1 MMAAASMKAAITN
14 TNASTSAKKDYSLFS
29 RNTRAFVYGYQTN
42 AIQRMLDFDYIC
54 KREKPSIAAI
64 INPSRAGIHKAFWG
78 TKEIILPMYRT
89 TADAVKA
96 YPDADVM
103 VNFASHRSAFET
115 TMEALSQPSIRTV
128 AVIAEGV
135 PERQARKMSSTA
147 RKLGKVVIGPAT
159 VGGML
164 AGAFRIGNTAGTIE
178 NIIASRLYR
187 PGCVGF
193 VSKSGGMLNEA
204 FNVISRNSNGIYEGV
219 AIGGDRFPGST
230 MLDHILRY
238 EANPEIKMIA
248 CLGELGGE
256 DEYRIIQALKGGMI
270 TKPLVAWVTG
280 TCAPVL
286 PSSVQFGHAGAKAD
300 TQKETAQAKNE
311 AFRKAGAYVPKT
323 FDDYGETVKQV
334 YEMLKAEGKTADIAE
349 PEAPRIP
356 ADYSKALSSGM
367 IRRPTTFICTI
378 SDDSGE
384 ELLYAGKK
392 ISNVLEQKMGI
403 GGVIGLLWFKKELPD
418 YAARFIE
425 LVLQITADHGPAV
438 SGAHNAIV
446 ASCAGKDL
454 ISSLCSGL
462 LTIGPRFG
470 GAIDDAAR
478 EFKRAKETGL
488 TPEQFVNEMKKKGIN
503 IPGIGHKVKSVKN
516 PDKRVSLL
524 INFAR
529 KNFTQTPLLDYA
541 LAVEQLTTAKK
552 GNLIL
557 NVDGCI
563 GILFLDLMNSC
574 GAFTK
579 EEIDEVVRLG
589 YLNGLFALGRSIG
602 LIGHILDQKRL
613 GARLYRHPTEDIAY
627 MMPSEDETRCK

>member
-1 MMAAASMKAAITN
+1 MMTPITIKLSAGESAA
-14 TNASTSAKKDYSLFS
+14 AKKDYALFY
-29 RNTRAFVYGYQTN
+29 RNTAAFVYGYQTN

-54 KREKPSIAAI
+54 KRERPSIAAI
-64 INPSRAGIHKAFWG
+64 INPGRGGIHKAFWG
-78 TKEIILPMYRT
+78 TKEIILPMYKT
-89 TADAVKA
+89 VQEAAKIF
-96 YPDADVM
+96 PEADVM

-115 TMEALSQPSIRTV
+115 TMEALEQPTIRTV

-135 PERQARKMSSTA
+135 PERQARIMSATA
-147 RKLGKVVIGPAT
+147 RKLGKFIIGPAT

-178 NIIASRLYR
+178 NIIASKLYR

-204 FNVISRNSNGIYEGV
+204 FNIISRNSNGIYEGI
-219 AIGGDRFPGST
+219 AIGGDRYPGST

-238 EANPEIKMIA
+238 EANPDIKMIA

-256 DEYRIIQALKGGMI
+256 DEYRIIEALKAGKI
-270 TKPLVAWVTG
+270 TKPLIAWVTG
-280 TCAPVL
+280 TCGPVL

-300 TQKETAQAKNE
+300 TQKETAQAKNDS
-311 AFRKAGAYVPKT
+311 FREAGAYVPNS
-323 FDDYGETVKQV
+323 FDDYGDTVKNV
-334 YEMLKAEGKTADIAE
+334 YEMIKSQGKTADVVE
-349 PEAPRIP
+349 PEVPKIP

-384 ELLYAGKK
+384 ELLYAGKP
-392 ISNVLEQKMGI
+392 ITDVLEQKMGI
-403 GGVIGLLWFKKELPD
+403 GGVIGLLWFKKDLPD
-418 YAARFIE
+418 YAKRFIE
-425 LVLQITADHGPAV
+425 LVIQITADHGPAV

-478 EFKRAKETGL
+478 EFKRAKEAGL
-488 TPEQFVNEMKKKGIN
+488 TPEQFVTEMKKKGIN
-503 IPGIGHKVKSVKN
+503 IPGIGHRIKSVKN
-516 PDKRVSLL
+516 PDKRVTLL
-524 INFAR
+524 IDFAR
-529 KNFTQTPLLDYA
+529 KNFAGTELLDYA
-541 LAVEQLTTAKK
+541 LEVEMLTTAKK

-574 GAFTK
+574 GAFTA
-579 EEIDEVVRLG
+579 EEISEVVKLG
-589 YLNGLFALGRSIG
+589 YLNGMFALGRSIG

-627 MMPSEDETRCK
+627 MLPSEDDIRCG

>member
-1 MMAAASMKAAITN
+1 MSDSGMSESGKRE
-14 TNASTSAKKDYSLFS
+14 DYVLFD
-29 RNTRAFVYGYQTN
+29 RNTKAFVYGYQTN

-54 KREKPSIAAI
+54 KRPGPSISAI
-64 INPSRAGIHKAFWG
+64 VNPSRAGIHKAFWG
-78 TKEIILPMYRT
+78 SKEIILPMYRT
-89 TADAVKA
+89 IGLAAKA
-96 YPDADVM
+96 YPEADVM
-103 VNFASHRSAFET
+103 VNFASHRSAFDT
-115 TMEALSQPSIRTV
+115 TMEALAEKSIRVV

-135 PERQARKMSSTA
+135 PERQSRIMSATA
-147 RKLGKVVIGPAT
+147 KKEGKVVIGPAT
-159 VGGML
+159 VGGMA

-204 FNVISRNSNGIYEGV
+204 FNIISRNSDGIYEGV

-238 EANPEIKMIA
+238 EANPVIKMIA

-256 DEYRIIQALKGGMI
+256 DEYRIIGALEEKRI

-286 PSSVQFGHAGAKAD
+286 PASVQFGHAGAKAD
-300 TQKETAQAKNE
+300 TQKETAQAKNQ
-311 AFRKAGAYVPKT
+311 AFRDAGAHVPT
-323 FDDYGETVKQV
+323 SFDGYGDEVRKV
-334 YEMLKAEGKTADIAE
+334 YEALVASKAVARFEE
-349 PEAPRIP
+349 PEEPKIAV
-356 ADYSKALSSGM
+356 DYSRALAQGD
-367 IRRPTTFICTI
+367 IRKPTTFICTI

-392 ISNVLEQKMGI
+392 LSDVLEQRMGI

-418 YAARFIE
+418 YAAKFIE
-425 LVLQITADHGPAV
+425 LVLQIVADHGPAV

-478 EFKRAKETGL
+478 EFKRARETGMS
-488 TPEQFVNEMKKKGIN
+488 PEQFVSDMKKKGIN
-503 IPGIGHKVKSVKN
+503 IPGIGHKIKSVKN
-516 PDKRVSLL
+516 PDKRVQQL
-524 INFAR
+524 ISFAR
-529 KNFTQTPLLDYA
+529 ANFPKTELLNYA
-541 LAVEQLTTAKK
+541 LQVEELTTAKK

-557 NVDGCI
+557 NVDGCV
-563 GILFLDLMNSC
+563 GILFLDLMSSC
-574 GAFTK
+574 GAFSK
-579 EEIDEVVRLG
+579 AEIDEVVKLG

-613 GARLYRHPTEDIAY
+613 GSRLYRHPADDIAY
-627 MMPSEDETRCK
+627 MMPSAEQIQCSSDGVDKR

>member
-1 MMAAASMKAAITN
+1 MSGKE
-14 TNASTSAKKDYSLFS
+14 SKKDHALFD
-29 RNTRAFVYGYQTN
+29 RNTRALIYGYQTN
-42 AIQRMLDFDYIC
+42 AIQRMLDFDFIC
-54 KREKPSIAAI
+54 RRETPSISAI
-64 INPSRAGIHKAFWG
+64 VNPNRAGIHKAFWG
-78 TKEIILPMYRT
+78 TKEILLPMYKTT
-89 TADAVKA
+89 TAAA
-96 YPDADVM
+96 RAHPEADVM

-115 TMEALSQPSIRTV
+115 TMEALEEPTLRTV

-135 PERQARKMSSTA
+135 PERQSRVMSATA

-159 VGGML
+159 VGGMA

-178 NIIASRLYR
+178 NITASKLYR

-204 FNVISRNSNGIYEGV
+204 FNIISRNSNGIYEGV
-219 AIGGDRFPGST
+219 AVGGDRFPGST

-238 EANPEIKMIA
+238 ERNPEIRMIA

-256 DEYRIIQALKGGMI
+256 DEYRIIQALKAGLI
-270 TKPLVAWVTG
+270 KKPLVAWVTG
-280 TCAPVL
+280 TCSPVL
-286 PSSVQFGHAGAKAD
+286 PASVQFGHAGAKAD
-300 TQKETAQAKNE
+300 TMKETAQAKNE
-311 AFRKAGAYVPKT
+311 AFREAGAYVPAT
-323 FDDYGETVKQV
+323 FDDYGETIAKV
-334 YEMLKAEGKTADIAE
+334 YGMLKAKGEVQDVVE
-349 PEAPRIP
+349 PEVPRLP
-356 ADYSKALSSGM
+356 QDYGKALSSGA

-384 ELLYAGKK
+384 ELLYAGKRL
-392 ISNVLEQKMGI
+392 SDVLDQRMGI

-418 YAARFIE
+418 YAAGFIE
-425 LVLQITADHGPAV
+425 LVLQIVADHGPAV

-478 EFKRAKETGL
+478 EFKRAREVGL
-488 TPEQFVNEMKKKGIN
+488 TPEQFVGDMKKKGIN
-503 IPGIGHKVKSVKN
+503 IPGIGHKIKSVKN
-516 PDKRVSLL
+516 PDKRVQLL
-524 INFAR
+524 IQYARANFPS
-529 KNFTQTPLLDYA
+529 TDLLNYA
-541 LAVEQLTTAKK
+541 LQVEQLTTAKK

-563 GILFLDLMNSC
+563 GILFLDLMSSC

-613 GARLYRHPTEDIAY
+613 GARLYRHPAEDIAY
-627 MMPSEDETRCK
+627 MMPSSEEIQCKR

>member
-1 MMAAASMKAAITN
+1 MSRKE
-14 TNASTSAKKDYSLFS
+14 YVLFDKE
-29 RNTRAFVYGYQTN
+29 TKAFVYGYQTN

-54 KREKPSIAAI
+54 KRVTPSISAI
-64 INPSRAGIHKAFWG
+64 INPGRAGIHKAFWG
-78 TKEIILPMYRT
+78 TKEIILPMYKSISM
-89 TADAVKA
+89 AAKA
-96 YPDADVM
+96 YPEADVM

-115 TMEALSQPSIRTV
+115 TMEALAEKTIRTV

-135 PERQARKMSSTA
+135 PERQSRIMSATA
-147 RKLGKVVIGPAT
+147 RKLNKIVIGPAT
-159 VGGML
+159 VGGMA

-178 NIIASRLYR
+178 NIIASKLYR

-204 FNVISRNSNGIYEGV
+204 FNIISRNSDGIYEGV
-219 AIGGDRFPGST
+219 AIGGDRYPGST

-238 EANPEIKMIA
+238 EQNPAIKMIA

-256 DEYRIIQALKGGMI
+256 DEYRIIQALKEGKI
-270 TKPLVAWVTG
+270 KKPLVAWVTG
-280 TCAPVL
+280 TCSPVL
-286 PSSVQFGHAGAKAD
+286 PASVQFGHAGAKAD
-300 TQKETAQAKNE
+300 THKETAQAKNE
-311 AFRKAGAYVPKT
+311 AFREAGAYVPT
-323 FDDYGETVKQV
+323 SFDGYGDTVQSV
-334 YEMLKAEGKTADIAE
+334 YEMLLTKGAVLRFEE

-356 ADYSKALSSGM
+356 ADYSKAIASGD
-367 IRRPTTFICTI
+367 IRKPTTFICTV

-384 ELLYAGKK
+384 EVLYAGKRL
-392 ISNVLEQKMGI
+392 SEVLDQKMGI
-403 GGVIGLLWFKKELPD
+403 GGVVGLLWFKKELPD
-418 YAARFIE
+418 YASHFIE
-425 LVLQITADHGPAV
+425 LVIQIVADHGPAV

-478 EFKRAKETGL
+478 EFKLAREMGL
-488 TPEQFVNEMKKKGIN
+488 APEQFVNDMKKKGIN
-503 IPGIGHKVKSVKN
+503 IPGIGHKIKSVKN
-516 PDKRVSLL
+516 PDKRVQLL
-524 INFAR
+524 INYAR
-529 KNFTQTPLLDYA
+529 ANFPSTELLNYA
-541 LAVEQLTTAKK
+541 LQVEELTTAKK

-563 GILFLDLMNSC
+563 GILFIDLMSSC

-579 EEIDEVVRLG
+579 AEIDEVVRLG

-613 GARLYRHPTEDIAY
+613 GSRLYRHPADDIAY
-627 MMPSEDETRCK
+627 MMPSEEDIQCKRRA

>member
-1 MMAAASMKAAITN
+1 MNSSAEKNYVLFDKN
-14 TNASTSAKKDYSLFS
+14 TQS
-29 RNTRAFVYGYQTN
+29 FVYGYQTN

-54 KREKPSIAAI
+54 NRETPSIAAI

-78 TKEIILPMYRT
+78 TKEILLPMYRT
-89 TADAVKA
+89 TPEAASKH
-96 YPDADVM
+96 PNADVV

-115 TMEALSQPSIRTV
+115 TMEALDQETINTI

-135 PERQARKMSSTA
+135 PERMARIMAATA
-147 RKLGKVVIGPAT
+147 GKLQKTVIGPAT
-159 VGGML
+159 VGGMA

-178 NIIASRLYR
+178 NIIASKLYR

-204 FNVISRNSNGIYEGV
+204 FNIISRNSSGIYEGV
-219 AIGGDRFPGST
+219 AIGGDRYPGSN
-230 MLDHILRY
+230 LLEHIMRY
-238 EANPEIKMIA
+238 EANPEIAMIA
-248 CLGELGGE
+248 CLGELGGT
-256 DEYRIIQALKGGMI
+256 DEYRIIDALKAGKI

-280 TCAPVL
+280 TCAKVL
-286 PSSVQFGHAGAKAD
+286 PASVQFGHAGAKAD
-300 TQKETAQAKNE
+300 SHKETAEAKNE
-311 AFRKAGAYVPKT
+311 AFKDAGAFVPDS
-323 FDDYGETVKQV
+323 FDGYGDKIREV
-334 YEMLKAEGKTADIAE
+334 YELLKAQGKVSDLIE
-349 PEAPRIP
+349 PEVPRIP
-356 ADYSKALSSGM
+356 ADYGKSLASGA
-367 IRRPTTFICTI
+367 IRKPTTFICTI
-378 SDDSGE
+378 SDDSGD

-392 ISNVLEQKMGI
+392 ISSVLESGIGI
-403 GGVIGLLWFKKELPD
+403 GGVIGLLWFKKELPLW
-418 YAARFIE
+418 ATQFIE
-425 LVLQITADHGPAV
+425 LVIQIVADHGPAV
-438 SGAHNAIV
+438 SAAHNAIV

-454 ISSLCSGL
+454 ITSLCSGL

-488 TPEQFVNEMKKKGIN
+488 TPEQFVNEMKRKGIN
-503 IPGIGHKVKSVKN
+503 IPGIGHRVKSVKN

-524 INFAR
+524 IDFARRNFAR
-529 KNFTQTPLLDYA
+529 TDLLNYA
-541 LAVEQLTTAKK
+541 LEVEKLTTSKK

-563 GILFLDLMNSC
+563 GILFLDLMASC
-574 GAFTK
+574 DQFTQSD
-579 EEIDEVVRLG
+579 IDDVVKLG

-627 MMPSEDETRCK
+627 MLPMCED

>member
-1 MMAAASMKAAITN
+1 MSKTDR
-14 TNASTSAKKDYSLFS
+14 KDYVLFDKD
-29 RNTRAFVYGYQTN
+29 TKAFVYGYQTN
-42 AIQRMLDFDYIC
+42 AIQRMLDFDFIC
-54 KREKPSIAAI
+54 NRSAPSISAI
-64 INPSRAGIHKAFWG
+64 INPNRAGIHKAFWG
-78 TKEIILPMYRT
+78 NKEIILPMYKT
-89 TADAVKA
+89 IPMAAKA
-96 YPDADVM
+96 YPEADVM

-115 TMEALSQPSIRTV
+115 SMEALAEESIRVV

-135 PERQARKMSSTA
+135 PERQSRVMSATA
-147 RKLGKVVIGPAT
+147 RKLDKIVLGPAT
-159 VGGML
+159 VGGMA

-178 NIIASRLYR
+178 NIIASKLYR
-187 PGCVGF
+187 PGSVGF

-204 FNVISRNSNGIYEGV
+204 FNIISRNSDGIYEGV
-219 AIGGDRFPGST
+219 AIGGDRYPGST
-230 MLDHILRY
+230 MLDHIQRY
-238 EANPEIKMIA
+238 EANPSIKMIA
-248 CLGELGGE
+248 CLGEIGGE
-256 DEYRIIQALKGGMI
+256 DEYRIIQALKDRRV

-280 TCAPVL
+280 TCSPVL

-300 TQKETAQAKNE
+300 SQKETAQAKND
-311 AFRKAGAYVPKT
+311 AFREAGAFVPT
-323 FDDYGETVKQV
+323 SFDGYGDVVRQV
-334 YEMLKAEGKTADIAE
+334 YEMLVSKGDIVPFAE
-349 PEAPRIP
+349 PEVPRIP
-356 ADYSKALSSGM
+356 ADYSKALASGD
-367 IRRPTTFICTI
+367 IRKPTTFICTI

-384 ELLYAGKK
+384 ELLYAGKRL
-392 ISNVLEQKMGI
+392 SEVLEQKMGI
-403 GGVIGLLWFKKELPD
+403 GGVIGLLWFKKHLPD

-425 LVLQITADHGPAV
+425 LVLQIVADHGPAV
-438 SGAHNAIV
+438 SAAHNAIV

-478 EFKRAKETGL
+478 EFKRAKETGM
-488 TPEQFVNEMKKKGIN
+488 TPEQFVNDMKKKGIN

-516 PDKRVSLL
+516 PDKRVQLL
-524 INFAR
+524 ISYARANFPS
-529 KNFTQTPLLDYA
+529 TDLLNYA
-541 LAVEQLTTAKK
+541 LQVEELTTAKK

-563 GILFLDLMNSC
+563 GILFLDLMGSC

-579 EEIDEVVRLG
+579 AEIDEVVKLG

-627 MMPSEDETRCK
+627 MMPTSDEIECKR

>member
-1 MMAAASMKAAITN
+1 MSR
-14 TNASTSAKKDYSLFS
+14 KDYILFD
-29 RNTRAFVYGYQTN
+29 RNTKAFVYGYQTN

-54 KREKPSIAAI
+54 KRESPSIAAI

-78 TKEIILPMYRT
+78 TKEILLPMYKT
-89 TADAVKA
+89 TALAAKA

-115 TMEALSQPSIRTV
+115 SMEALQEKTIRVV

-135 PERQARKMSSTA
+135 PERQSRVLGATA
-147 RKLGKVVIGPAT
+147 RSLNKIVIGPAT
-159 VGGML
+159 VGGMA

-178 NIIASRLYR
+178 NIIASKLYR

-204 FNVISRNSNGIYEGV
+204 FNIISRNSNGIYEGV
-219 AIGGDRFPGST
+219 AIGGDRYPGSN
-230 MLDHILRY
+230 MLDHIMRY
-238 EANPEIKMIA
+238 EANPKIKMIA

-256 DEYRIIQALKGGMI
+256 DEYRIIKALKEGKI

-280 TCAPVL
+280 TCSPVL

-300 TQKETAQAKNE
+300 TEKETAQAKNQ
-311 AFRKAGAYVPKT
+311 AFREAGAYVPT
-323 FDDYGETVKQV
+323 SFDGYGDSVREVYDMLVAKGVVK
-334 YEMLKAEGKTADIAE
+334 EFAE
-349 PEAPRIP
+349 PESPRIP
-356 ADYSKALSSGM
+356 ADYSKALAEGI
-367 IRRPTTFICTI
+367 IRKPTTFICTV
-378 SDDSGE
+378 SDDRGE

-392 ISNVLEQKMGI
+392 LSDVLDQKMGI

-425 LVLQITADHGPAV
+425 LVLQIVADHGPAV

-478 EFKRAKETGL
+478 EFKHAKETGI
-488 TPEQFVNEMKKKGIN
+488 TPEQFVNDMKKKGIN
-503 IPGIGHKVKSVKN
+503 IPGIGHKIKSVKN
-516 PDKRVSLL
+516 PDKRVQLL
-524 INFAR
+524 IQYAKSNFPKTELLNFAL
-529 KNFTQTPLLDYA
+529 Q
-541 LAVEQLTTAKK
+541 VEQLTTAKK

-563 GILFLDLMNSC
+563 GILFIDLMGSC
-574 GAFTK
+574 GAFTQ
-579 EEIDEVVRLG
+579 EEIDEIVKLG

-613 GARLYRHPTEDIAY
+613 GARLYRHPAEDIAY
-627 MMPSEDETRCK
+627 MMPTSEEIQCKR